1 MANEIV
7 MCAAYDHM
15 PLYALN
21 HSLTQQV
28 PFLEQ
33 VQRWPNK
40 ELHELASVGEL
51 FVSGVITNLAGFHR
65 PRDH

>member
-7 MCAAYDHM
+7 MCTVYDHM
-15 PLYALN
+15 PSYALN